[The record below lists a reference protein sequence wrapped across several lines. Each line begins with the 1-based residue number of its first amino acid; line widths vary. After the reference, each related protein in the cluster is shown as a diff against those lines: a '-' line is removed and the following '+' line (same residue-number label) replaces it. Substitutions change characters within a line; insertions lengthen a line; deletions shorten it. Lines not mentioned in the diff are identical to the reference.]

1 MAEPNAEWL
10 DVLSTIEES
19 LRQTLE
25 RTAEP
30 PVVPAKSGETVNLA
44 RLDERLRYWQSYL
57 DRGEANAARAQDL
70 LAAEEAAVAECRDG
84 LARLR
89 ETLAS
94 WVSRAP
100 VAEPAPASEAGSG
113 SSPPA
118 T

>member
-30 PVVPAKSGETVNLA
+30 PAAPVKPGGTVNLA
-44 RLDERLRYWQSYL
+44 RLDERLRYWQTYL
-57 DRGEANAARAQDL
+57 DRGEANAARAQEL
-70 LAAEEAAVAECRDG
+70 LAAEEAAIVECRDG

-89 ETLAS
+89 ERLEN
-94 WVSRAP
+94 WVKR
-100 VAEPAPASEAGSG
+100 
-113 SSPPA
+113 SS
-118 T
+118 